1 MRAYLL
7 FVKKNINKVWHLL
20 KKDYI
25 LEQWINVPA
34 ELLENYCDT
43 FGIKIENYSLKQNED
58 NKDVVMEI
66 KADA

>member
-43 FGIKIENYSLKQNED
+43 FGIKIENYSLK
-58 NKDVVMEI
+58 
-66 KADA
+66 